1 MQRNKNSPSMLNQ
14 LSYTDVGIFVGI
26 LLESAKKRKKES
38 DNTHINES
46 VISSSREPQIAIKDV
61 IINHIHDR
69 VPL

>member
-1 MQRNKNSPSMLNQ
+1 MLNQ

-26 LLESAKKRKKES
+26 LLES